1 MFNRKLIFFAACFG
15 MLLFG
20 ISLITLGAIVPDIK
34 AKIGIDDGSAGSLFA
49 ILPFGILAGSVLF
62 GPVCD
67 KWGYKLLL
75 AISALF
81 ICGGF
86 IALANVTSLNTLR
99 VVFFFFGAGAGAI
112 NGATNAIVSDLS
124 TTEKGANLSLLGVCF
139 TIGALGMPLVLGLLR
154 DIFSFEMILIAVAV
168 LTAATAIFYLVISFP
183 PPKHTEGITVKE
195 TFSLLSDSML
205 LLISF
210 FLFFESS
217 FESLINN
224 WTTTYLDNVLNIDP
238 AKALI
243 ALSVSVIGMA
253 AMRMLIGSVL
263 RKIKP
268 EKILSSLF
276 LVLFAAI
283 IVLKFS
289 SGFYSAVIALFLFG
303 AGLAG
308 GFPFMLG
315 FVGDRFA
322 KLSATAF
329 SIAFTIALT
338 GNIIVNYI
346 VGQISKTSGIGN
358 LVTVIAIEYAA
369 LVITGLFIFRKRRT
383 ASVQQ
388 SGTN

>member
-99 VVFFFFGAGAGAI
+99 IVIFFFGAGAGAI

-124 TTEKGANLSLLGVCF
+124 TSEKGANLSLLGVCF

-154 DIFSFEMILIAVAV
+154 NIFSFEMILIAVAV
-168 LTAATAIFYLVISFP
+168 LTAVTAIFYLVISFP

-243 ALSVSVIGMA
+243 ALSLSVIGMA
-253 AMRMLIGSVL
+253 VMRMLIGSVL

-268 EKILSSLF
+268 EKIMSALF

-289 SGFYSAVIALFLFG
+289 SVFYSAVIALFLFG

-338 GNIIVNYI
+338 GNVIVNYL

-358 LVTVIAIEYAA
+358 LITVIAVEYVA
-369 LVITGLFIFRKRRT
+369 LVITGLFIFRKRKT
-383 ASVQQ
+383 APLPQ

>member
-1 MFNRKLIFFAACFG
+1 M
-15 MLLFG
+15 
-20 ISLITLGAIVPDIK
+20 
-34 AKIGIDDGSAGSLFA
+34 
-49 ILPFGILAGSVLF
+49 
-62 GPVCD
+62 
-67 KWGYKLLL
+67 L
-75 AISALF
+75 AISALL

-86 IALANVTSLNTLR
+86 IALANVTSLNALR
-99 VVFFFFGAGAGAI
+99 IVIFFFGAGAGAI

-124 TTEKGANLSLLGVCF
+124 ATEKGANLSLLGVCF

-154 DIFSFEMILIAVAV
+154 NIFSFEMILLAVAV

-224 WTTTYLDNVLNIDP
+224 WTTTYLDNVLDIDP

-253 AMRMLIGSVL
+253 VMRMLIGSVL

-283 IVLKFS
+283 IVLKLS
-289 SGFYSAVIALFLFG
+289 SGFYSAMVALFLFG

-338 GNIIVNYI
+338 GNVIVNYI

-358 LVTVIAIEYAA
+358 LITVIAVEYAA
-369 LVITGLFIFRKRRT
+369 LVITGLFIFRKRKT
-383 ASVQQ
+383 ASLTP